1 MQTATT
7 TKAYF
12 RYKVFSIGLDALE
25 QNCFNN
31 FIFCVLQFH
40 VCSNKKTKTKKHH
53 IIFIFLFI
61 NSLYIHICVYLLGI
75 ISIECMYRL

>member
-1 MQTATT
+1 MQTT

-61 NSLYIHICVYLLGI
+61 NSLYIYMCLFTGDYIN
-75 ISIECMYRL
+75 